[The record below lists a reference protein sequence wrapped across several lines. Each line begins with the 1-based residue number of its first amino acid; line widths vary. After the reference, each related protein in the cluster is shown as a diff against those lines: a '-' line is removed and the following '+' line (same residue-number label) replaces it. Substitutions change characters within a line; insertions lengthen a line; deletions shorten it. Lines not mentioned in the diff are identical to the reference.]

1 MAAAMK
7 PSRATMNAASM
18 HAAAAKA
25 TSTATEA
32 AASATA
38 RIRII
43 RDQTY
48 GEQNDCC
55 KNSENVFEHRAP
67 PDLGVR

>member
-25 TSTATEA
+25 TTATEA

-48 GEQNDCC
+48 REQNDCC